1 MSDIAVWEAYAIRYA
16 RHDRMAHENFLGGL
30 MTTDL
35 HDGPMPI
42 DYFIW
47 AVRSGERV
55 YVIDTGF
62 DEAMA
67 RRRKRE
73 FLHSPGAG
81 LQAIGIDASSVEDVL
96 ITHMHYDHCG
106 NHAMFP
112 QARYHVQDREM
123 MFSTSRAMC
132 HQHLRFPF
140 DEEDVVA
147 MVRRLFAGR
156 LVFHA
161 GDEEIAPGLSLHH
174 VGGHSMGLQ
183 MVRVNTRRGWVVLAS
198 DAAHYYANMDLGIPY
213 PIVYN
218 TAEVLAGYNRAR
230 QLATSE
236 DHIVPGHDPLV
247 LQRYP
252 AARPG
257 LEGWVARLD

>member
-1 MSDIAVWEAYAIRYA
+1 MPETPLWEAYAIRYA

-30 MTTDL
+30 MGTDV
-35 HDGPMPI
+35 HDGPMPM
-42 DYFIW
+42 DYFVW
-47 AVRSGERV
+47 AVRSGERC
-55 YVIDTGF
+55 YVVDTGF
-62 DEAMA
+62 DEVMA
-67 RRRKRE
+67 RKRGRE
-73 FLHSPGAG
+73 LLHSPAEG
-81 LQAIGIDASSVEDVL
+81 LKALGIDAARVEDVL

-112 QARYHVQDREM
+112 EARYHVQDREM

-132 HQHLRFPF
+132 HPHMRIPF
-140 DEEDVVA
+140 EEEDVVA
-147 MVRRLFAGR
+147 MVRRLYRGR

-198 DAAHYYANMDLGIPY
+198 DATHYYANIDRGIPY
-213 PIVYN
+213 PITYN
-218 TAEVLAGYNRAR
+218 VAEVVEGYKRAR
-230 QLATSE
+230 ALASSPE
-236 DHIVPGHDPLV
+236 HVIPGHDPLV
-247 LQRYP
+247 LERYP
-252 AARPG
+252 AARAE